1 MANWLEFEDQ
11 GPRLADAVRGC
22 FEASREATMATLRK
36 DGSPRISGI
45 ETLFW
50 RGDLW
55 LGMMPGSRKV
65 ADLERDPRLALHS
78 ATGQAGK
85 TADAK
90 LSGRAIAVQDTTTI
104 EAFREEF
111 RRSRG
116 EAPDGPIALFLLD
129 VEESVLTYVEGE
141 ELVIESWRAGE
152 RPRRRTR
159 R

>member
-1 MANWLEFEDQ
+1 MTTWLEFEDQ
-11 GPRLADAVRGC
+11 APRLADAVRGC
-22 FEASREATMATLRK
+22 FKAAREATLATLRK

-65 ADLERDPRLALHS
+65 ADLERDPRAALHS
-78 ATGQAGK
+78 ATGLPEK

-90 LSGRAIAVQDTTTI
+90 LSGRAIAVTDAATV
-104 EAFREEF
+104 EAFRDEF
-111 RRSRG
+111 RQQQG
-116 EAPDGPIALFLLD
+116 EAPDGPIALFVVD
-129 VEESVLTYVEGE
+129 VQEAALTYVEGD

-152 RPRRRTR
+152 RPRRQTR